1 MSKSR
6 AKNITLKPIFLRS
19 MCSRSPILDWSRRE
33 YDNKQ
38 RHQHQQQDSLS
49 SLFTDS
55 APETATQSEGNYW
68 DWQFY
73 RTYRLEEEPNML
85 ITKMPSSIQ
94 PTTVGVHARVK
105 HQRQTQ
111 VLRCLC
117 RVGREV
123 TLVVAAVC
131 WDHVCH
137 MMCRVLLSCCGQPGD
152 TNGSLSWEELKASTP
167 CCSAEQSIIACT
179 WQVFFKHQEWART
192 WNWEC
197 FLLWLNAI

>member
-1 MSKSR
+1 MTINKDISTSNR
-6 AKNITLKPIFLRS
+6 
-19 MCSRSPILDWSRRE
+19 ILCP
-33 YDNKQ
+33 
-38 RHQHQQQDSLS
+38 

-85 ITKMPSSIQ
+85 ITKMPNSIQ

-111 VLRCLC
+111 VFRCLC
-117 RVGREV
+117 CVVREV
-123 TLVVAAVC
+123 TLLVAAVC

-152 TNGSLSWEELKASTP
+152 TNGCLSWEELKASTP
-167 CCSAEQSIIACT
+167 CCSAEQSIIVCT
-179 WQVFFKHQEWART
+179 RQVFFFQTSRVSAHLELGMFFTLT
-192 WNWEC
+192 WGVSDEVQCNT
-197 FLLWLNAI
+197 